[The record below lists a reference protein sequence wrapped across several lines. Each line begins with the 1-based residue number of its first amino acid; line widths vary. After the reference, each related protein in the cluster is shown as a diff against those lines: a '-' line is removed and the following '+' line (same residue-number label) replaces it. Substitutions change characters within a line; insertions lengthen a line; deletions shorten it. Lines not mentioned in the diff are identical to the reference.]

1 MKNLIR
7 IPLALVAL
15 TLCCNTGCAQE
26 FYRGEM
32 FVTGQ
37 RFSLADGHLNIELS
51 VDFEGLKMPS
61 DESLTLTPVLISGEN
76 EQDLPAVLITGT
88 EKQKV

>member
-7 IPLALVAL
+7 IPLALAAL

-37 RFSLADGHLNIELS
+37 RFSLADGHLNIE
-51 VDFEGLKMPS
+51 
-61 DESLTLTPVLISGEN
+61 
-76 EQDLPAVLITGT
+76 
-88 EKQKV
+88 